1 MFKTTTRQV
10 RVSLALES
18 TVISNHRRRKIASFT
33 ELMFAVWY
41 LLISVIEERYR
52 QVKGLKTKK
61 LKRKKGKTSCF
72 ILRNIL
78 TVISYLIYV
87 SKHTSLYCFCKKASS
102 QMFNR
107 VLNTPLHLLIFS
119 GKNYQLTFIV
129 FCACTHKTAPKTN
142 CRNSY
147 LQMLFRIAVLRNFA
161 IFTGK
166 WLLLILQTS
175 SKTSE
180 DE

>member
-10 RVSLALES
+10 RVLLTLES

-87 SKHTSLYCFCKKASS
+87 SKHTSLYCFCKKAPS
-102 QMFNR
+102 QILEK
-107 VLNTPLHLLIFS
+107 VLNKALDKAKYLP
-119 GKNYQLTFIV
+119 QLQMRLFKKATMPDTNPFFTSLYWKTILP
-129 FCACTHKTAPKTN
+129 KTAQP
-142 CRNSY
+142 
-147 LQMLFRIAVLRNFA
+147 
-161 IFTGK
+161 GK
-166 WLLLILQTS
+166 VQQSL
-175 SKTSE
+175 
-180 DE
+180 